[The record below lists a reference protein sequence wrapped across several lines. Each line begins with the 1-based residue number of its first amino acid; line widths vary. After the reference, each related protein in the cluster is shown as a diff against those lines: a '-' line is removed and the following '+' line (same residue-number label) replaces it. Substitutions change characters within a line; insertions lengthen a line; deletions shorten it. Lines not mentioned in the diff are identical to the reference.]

1 MGAVPI
7 GGFTPLVV
15 TPGTNQNMVFSG
27 PNMPGLI
34 NSKPTGSCGF
44 LLLVSCKK
52 KIGGLRRE
60 IPRYFKTS
68 RVGEWWLSHSFTSRY
83 CVLNYLH
90 KS

>member
-34 NSKPTGSCGF
+34 NSKPTGSCEF
-44 LLLVSCKK
+44 LLIV
-52 KIGGLRRE
+52 
-60 IPRYFKTS
+60 
-68 RVGEWWLSHSFTSRY
+68 
-83 CVLNYLH
+83 
-90 KS
+90 

>member
-1 MGAVPI
+1 MGSLLYAYLDQSEYCVCLGLAMGAVPI

-44 LLLVSCKK
+44 LLLV
-52 KIGGLRRE
+52 
-60 IPRYFKTS
+60 
-68 RVGEWWLSHSFTSRY
+68 
-83 CVLNYLH
+83 
-90 KS
+90 